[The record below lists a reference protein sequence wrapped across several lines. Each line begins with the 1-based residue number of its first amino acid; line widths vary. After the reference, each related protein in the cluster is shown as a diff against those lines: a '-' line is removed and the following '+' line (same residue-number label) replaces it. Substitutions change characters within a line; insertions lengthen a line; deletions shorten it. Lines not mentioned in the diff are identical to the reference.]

1 MEAAVNIH
9 NLGYAYGDGKFPV
22 LRDISFSIAE
32 GEFFI
37 IIGPNGSG
45 KTSLLKLIAGIASSN
60 QGEIDLLGKPLESHA
75 RRKLAHKLAMVPQLS
90 YEDFPFTVMEIVLMG
105 RSPHLGLLGIENDTD
120 RQLARE
126 AMRFTGIESLADR
139 KLDQLSGG
147 ERQRVSIA
155 RAICQQ
161 PDIILLDEPTAALD
175 LAHQVRIMDL
185 MEQLKTREGY
195 TVVMVSHD
203 LNLAAMYA
211 DRILMLSQG
220 SISDLGPPGQVLTFE
235 KLEHVYGCTLLVD
248 NNPLGDCPR
257 LIPVPGRYQRSENPD
272 NY

>member
-1 MEAAVNIH
+1 MEPAVKVDK
-9 NLGYAYGDGKFPV
+9 LGYAYGDGKFPV
-22 LRDISFSIAE
+22 LENVSFSISA

-45 KTSLLKLIAGIASSN
+45 KTTLLKQICGIEKPTRGTIHI
-60 QGEIDLLGKPLESHA
+60 QGQPLSA
-75 RRKLAHKLAMVPQLS
+75 YPRRKLAHKIAMVPQLS
-90 YEDFPFTVMEIVLMG
+90 YEDFPFRVMEIVLMG
-105 RSPHLGLLGIENDTD
+105 RSPHLGILGIEDEAD
-120 RQLARE
+120 RRLAHN

-161 PDIILLDEPTAALD
+161 PGIILLDEPTAALD
-175 LAHQVRIMDL
+175 LAHQVKIMDL
-185 MEQLKTREGY
+185 MEQLKNEGRC

-211 DRILMLSQG
+211 DRILLLNKG
-220 SISDLGPPGQVLTFE
+220 KIFDEGAPGEVLTFE
-235 KLEHVYGCTLLVD
+235 KLERVYDCTLLVD
-248 NNPLGDCPR
+248 DNPLGDYPR
-257 LIPVPGRYQRSENPD
+257 LIPVPGRYRQVPSIKKK
-272 NY
+272 

>member
-1 MEAAVNIH
+1 MEAAVNIED
-9 NLGYAYGDGKFPV
+9 LGHAYGDGKYPV
-22 LRDISFSIAE
+22 LQDISFSIAE

-45 KTSLLKLIAGIASSN
+45 KTTLLKLISGIAN
-60 QGEIDLLGKPLESHA
+60 PIQGQIDVLGKPLNSYP
-75 RRKLAHKLAMVPQLS
+75 RRKLAHKIAMVPQLS
-90 YEDFPFTVMEIVLMG
+90 HEDFPFTVMDIVLMG

-120 RQLARE
+120 RQLARD
-126 AMRFTGIESLADR
+126 AMRFTGIEPLANR

-175 LAHQVRIMDL
+175 LAHQVKIMDL
-185 MEQLKTREGY
+185 MEHLVKQDGY

-211 DRILMLSQG
+211 DRILLLNQG
-220 SISDLGPPGQVLTFE
+220 KIFDLGPPGQVLTFE
-235 KLEHVYGCTLLVD
+235 KLERVYGCTLLVD

-257 LIPVPGRYQRSENPD
+257 LIPVPGRYRHPEKPD
-272 NY
+272 DY